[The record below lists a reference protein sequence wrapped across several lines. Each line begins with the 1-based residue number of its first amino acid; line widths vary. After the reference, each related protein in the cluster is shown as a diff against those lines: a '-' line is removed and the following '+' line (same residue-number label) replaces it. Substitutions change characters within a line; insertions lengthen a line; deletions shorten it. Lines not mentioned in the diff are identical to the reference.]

1 MDARLYEIGKDEN
14 VVQLFSFEYCDV
26 LGQVLFLFTILK
38 PSDLGRCSFWVILLT
53 LGGPSLSSVS
63 SDIAGLAVLLQLLV
77 NLLKQP
83 PTHLHIIFP
92 HVRKVYDLGFPEF
105 MLTLD

>member
-38 PSDLGRCSFWVILLT
+38 PSNLGRCSF
-53 LGGPSLSSVS
+53 
-63 SDIAGLAVLLQLLV
+63 
-77 NLLKQP
+77 
-83 PTHLHIIFP
+83 
-92 HVRKVYDLGFPEF
+92 
-105 MLTLD
+105 